1 MVKAAD
7 FSVLAIAVLTFMTL
21 TFNRWVSNTSMLQT
35 VLICASVWV
44 IPVIT
49 GTIALALGK
58 YQPVSGNWCW
68 IAPEPLWL
76 RYILGHGWRMSI
88 FLVVIILYSIIFTV
102 VRRRLMARV
111 NSNQHHYSVTY
122 GSQVELTQGQEQ
134 LIHAHDEIL
143 KGKKPGLGASPDDGK
158 FLSNAG
164 DAPASKFVDLGLEG
178 KNDRI
183 KRPELARSAFS
194 YDDDA
199 ERQTRLQRLALKPKL
214 RIIQSSK
221 LDQETWH
228 WFLLSAFPLSY
239 ILVWIPGLANRFV
252 ELSGNS
258 SSWLSAL
265 QAMTQLTG
273 LVNAM
278 VYGLREHRGLWRNL
292 GERYYNQY

>member
-1 MVKAAD
+1 M
-7 FSVLAIAVLTFMTL
+7 M
-21 TFNRWVSNTSMLQT
+21 
-35 VLICASVWV
+35 
-44 IPVIT
+44 
-49 GTIALALGK
+49 
-58 YQPVSGNWCW
+58 VSGDS
-68 IAPEPLWL
+68 P
-76 RYILGHGWRMSI
+76 
-88 FLVVIILYSIIFTV
+88 T
-102 VRRRLMARV
+102 
-111 NSNQHHYSVTY
+111 
-122 GSQVELTQGQEQ
+122 
-134 LIHAHDEIL
+134 
-143 KGKKPGLGASPDDGK
+143 KPGIAQ
-158 FLSNAG
+158 
-164 DAPASKFVDLGLEG
+164 ASKFIDSIPEG
-178 KNDRI
+178 KDDPI

-199 ERQTRLQRLALKPKL
+199 ERRTRQRRLALKPKL
-214 RIIQSSK
+214 RVIQSSK

>member
-1 MVKAAD
+1 M
-7 FSVLAIAVLTFMTL
+7 
-21 TFNRWVSNTSMLQT
+21 
-35 VLICASVWV
+35 
-44 IPVIT
+44 
-49 GTIALALGK
+49 
-58 YQPVSGNWCW
+58 VSGDSPTKLG
-68 IAPEPLWL
+68 IAPLSKL
-76 RYILGHGWRMSI
+76 TDSSLQGKDD
-88 FLVVIILYSIIFTV
+88 
-102 VRRRLMARV
+102 
-111 NSNQHHYSVTY
+111 SV
-122 GSQVELTQGQEQ
+122 
-134 LIHAHDEIL
+134 
-143 KGKKPGLGASPDDGK
+143 
-158 FLSNAG
+158 
-164 DAPASKFVDLGLEG
+164 
-178 KNDRI
+178 

-199 ERQTRLQRLALKPKL
+199 ERQSRQRRLALKPKL